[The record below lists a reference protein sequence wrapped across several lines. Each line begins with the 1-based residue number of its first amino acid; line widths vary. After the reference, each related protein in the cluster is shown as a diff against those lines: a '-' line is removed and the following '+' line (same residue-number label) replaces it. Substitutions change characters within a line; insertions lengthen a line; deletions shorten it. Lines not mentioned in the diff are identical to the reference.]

1 MALRSYDATNAVQP
15 VGFSNI
21 GFTCYYNSLLQ
32 SLLSC
37 TSFVEKLSDFSEKK
51 DNLAKLLSYMV
62 GNFRKLEAGQDAAAT
77 EEIERLGPITWRAM
91 IQKLAV
97 KSPEFAQFAVGQQ
110 CAAEGFSLLLQ
121 ALEAYGDIQ
130 MLFTH
135 RRRNKIFC
143 PDCKT
148 YFSQVD
154 ETNNLFEVEPFT
166 ESKEVLTDLN
176 HFLLSQ
182 QNKVDADCICSKCG
196 IKSEKLRTSTLVM
209 IPEILFVMSKKY
221 KYNKDQH
228 QGEKIDVYT
237 EFPATLKFAAKDK
250 SEFCYGAV
258 AQIEHHGGLNGGH
271 YYAICKRRNGWFCLN
286 DLAVSPAE
294 FRPTANTYIVVYHI
308 M

>member
-1 MALRSYDATNAVQP
+1 MALQLYDDGAAIQP
-15 VGFSNI
+15 VGFSNL

-37 TSFVEKLSDFSEKK
+37 TSFVKKLGNLAENK
-51 DNLAKLLSYMV
+51 DNLAKLLGYMV
-62 GNFRKLEAGQDAAAT
+62 GNFRKLEAGPDDVAT
-77 EEIERLGPITWRAM
+77 EEIERLGSITWRAM

-97 KSPEFAQFAVGQQ
+97 KSPEVARFAMGQQ

-121 ALEAYGDIQ
+121 ALEEYSDIQ

-154 ETNNLFEVEPFT
+154 ELNNLFEVEPFT
-166 ESKEVLTDLN
+166 ESKEALTDLN
-176 HFLLSQ
+176 YFLLSQ
-182 QNKVDADCICSKCG
+182 RSKVDSDCICTKCG
-196 IKSEKLRTSTLVM
+196 VKSEKLRASTLVM

-221 KYNKDQH
+221 KYDKDQH
-228 QGEKIDVYT
+228 RGEKIDVYT
-237 EFPATLKFAAKDK
+237 EFPATLKFVAKNK
-250 SEFCYGAV
+250 SEFHYGAV

-286 DLAVSPAE
+286 DSAVSPAD
-294 FRPTANTYIVVYHI
+294 FKPTVNTYIVVYHI